1 MMLLVNSYKP
11 AFKIGQWHSVVFSF
25 PFHYS
30 TFTPTRP
37 MVKTQFR
44 KATIWLFNN
53 KKSQP

>member
-44 KATIWLFNN
+44 KATI
-53 KKSQP
+53 